1 MKSVP
6 LKAYPR
12 TLRRRGGVKL
22 VRAAGRVPA
31 IIYGRQAKPQN
42 LEVNAKELEELIHHS
57 ASENVLVDLSVE
69 SDARPNR
76 LALVQE
82 IQHHPLGDVLHVDF
96 HEVAEDEKVVVHVP
110 LETIGEAAGVKTG
123 GGVLEHV
130 LFKLKVRSLPK
141 DLPEQI
147 IVDVSHLEL
156 GKAVHLG
163 EIKAPA
169 GVEILGDKN
178 IPVVAVALPRS
189 EEEEA
194 AVTATTET
202 VAAGD
207 VEMIKEK
214 KEEGE
219 EGAAPPAKGEKGAAK
234 PGEKAPAKGAEKGA
248 VKPGEKAPARGAE
261 KGAEKGAAKAPEKG
275 AATPEKTAGTKSAE
289 RKK

>member
-12 TLRRRGGVKL
+12 TQLRRGGVKKL
-22 VRAAGRVPA
+22 RDTGRVPA

-42 LEVNAKELEELIHHS
+42 LEINAKEIGDLIHHS
-57 ASENVLVDLSVE
+57 VSENLLVDLSVE
-69 SDARPNR
+69 NDARAKR

-82 IQHHPLGDVLHVDF
+82 IQHHPLDGKVLHVDF
-96 HEVAEDEKVVVHVP
+96 HEVAENEKVIVQVP
-110 LETIGEAAGVKTG
+110 VETVGEAAGVKNS

-147 IVDVSHLEL
+147 VIDVSHLEL

-163 EIKAPA
+163 EVKAPA

-178 IPVVAVALPRS
+178 MPVVTVAMPRT

-194 AVTATTET
+194 AATTTEA

-219 EGAAPPAKGEKGAAK
+219 EGEAPAKGEKAAK
-234 PGEKAPAKGAEKGA
+234 AGEKAPAKGAEKGA
-248 VKPGEKAPARGAE
+248 AAPAE
-261 KGAEKGAAKAPEKG
+261 KGAEKAAEKKP
-275 AATPEKTAGTKSAE
+275 AEK
-289 RKK
+289 KK

>member
-12 TLRRRGGVKL
+12 TQMRRGGVKKL
-22 VRAAGRVPA
+22 RDAGRVPA
-31 IIYGRQAKPQN
+31 VIYGRQAKPQN
-42 LEVNAKELEELIHHS
+42 LEINAKEIGELIHHS
-57 ASENVLVDLSVE
+57 ASENLLVDLSGE
-69 SDARPNR
+69 NDARAKR

-82 IQHHPLGDVLHVDF
+82 IQHHPLDGKLLHVDL
-96 HEVAEDEKVVVHVP
+96 HEVAENEKVIIQVP
-110 LETIGEAAGVKTG
+110 VETVGEAAGVKNS

-130 LFKLKVRSLPK
+130 LFKLRVRSLPK

-147 IVDVSHLEL
+147 IIDVSHLEL

-163 EIKAPA
+163 EVKAPP

-178 IPVVAVALPRS
+178 IPVVAVAVPRT

-194 AVTATTET
+194 AATTTEA

-219 EGAAPPAKGEKGAAK
+219 EGEAPAKA
-234 PGEKAPAKGAEKGA
+234 EKAPAEK
-248 VKPGEKAPARGAE
+248 
-261 KGAEKGAAKAPEKG
+261 
-275 AATPEKTAGTKSAE
+275 
-289 RKK
+289 KK